1 MSDTASHDN
10 ATTLH
15 LFDGKPKFEAFCRMQ
30 EIVNVSR
37 MAAST
42 TPFKFG
48 EAEKI
53 ELPKTYDH
61 FGVQKSLESL
71 IEDTHTSALL
81 VLQNGNVRYENYW
94 LTGGPDVQWLSM
106 SVAKSFISAL
116 VGIAISEG
124 LIKHIDESIAD
135 YVAGLQGT
143 AYDGVSVKQVL
154 QMSSGARW
162 REDYADQSSEISRMA
177 LAFAPDGSLDK
188 FMSTMVREY
197 DPGTVCQ
204 YSSGDTQA
212 LGMLLRAVTGR
223 SIADYMQEKLCEPLG
238 MESPGY
244 WVVDSK
250 GVEAAFAGTLL
261 TARDFARIG
270 ELYRL
275 GGLWNGRQ
283 IVPAEYV
290 ARSIVWDSPH
300 LAPGQP
306 FVGGHR
312 FPLGYGYQWWIP
324 AGDRGEFSAI
334 GVYNQY
340 VYVDP
345 SRDIVIVKLS
355 ANPAYGTSHSDEDNK
370 DEENIFGFRAIC
382 REFDRY

>member
-1 MSDTASHDN
+1 MTEGVSNDSA
-10 ATTLH
+10 APLQ

-30 EIVNVSR
+30 EIVNVRR
-37 MAAST
+37 MAAAQ
-42 TPFKFG
+42 TPFEFG
-48 EAEKI
+48 EGPRM
-53 ELPKTYDH
+53 ELPESYDH
-61 FGVQKSLESL
+61 FGVNKSLQSL
-71 IEDTHTSALL
+71 FEATHTSALL
-81 VLQNGNVRYENYW
+81 VLQDGAVRCEKYW
-94 LTGGPDVQWLSM
+94 LTGGRDVQWLSM

-116 VGIAISEG
+116 VGIAESEG
-124 LIKHIDESIAD
+124 LIKQLDDSIDG
-135 YVAGLQGT
+135 YVHRLRDT
-143 AYDGVSVKQVL
+143 AFEGVSIKQVL

-162 REDYADQSSEISRMA
+162 REDYADPSSEISRMG
-177 LAFAPDGSLDK
+177 LAFGPDGSLDA
-188 FMSTMVREY
+188 FMATMVREY

-212 LGMLLRAVTGR
+212 LGMLLRAVTGG

-244 WVVDSK
+244 WVIDSE
-250 GVEAAFAGTLL
+250 GMEAAFAGTLL

-275 GGLWNGRQ
+275 GGAWGGRQ
-283 IVPAEYV
+283 IVPGDYV
-290 ARSIVWDSPH
+290 AASISWDAPH
-300 LAPGQP
+300 LAPGRP
-306 FVGGHR
+306 LVGGHG

-370 DEENIFGFRAIC
+370 DEETIFGFRAIC
-382 REFDRY
+382 RALDR

>member
-1 MSDTASHDN
+1 MSKIAPNDN
-10 ATTLH
+10 PTPLQ

-30 EIVNVSR
+30 EIVNVR
-37 MAAST
+37 QMDASKK
-42 TPFKFG
+42 PFEFG
-48 EAEKI
+48 EALKI
-53 ELPKTYDH
+53 ELPKSYDH
-61 FGVQKSLESL
+61 FGVQKSLQSL
-71 IEDTHTSALL
+71 FEDTHTSALL

-94 LTGGPDVQWLSM
+94 LTGGRDVQWLSM

-116 VGIAISEG
+116 VGIAESEG
-124 LIKHIDESIAD
+124 LINHLDDLIDR
-135 YVAGLQGT
+135 YVPGLRNT
-143 AYDGVSVKQVL
+143 AFEGVSVKQVL

-162 REDYADQSSEISRMA
+162 REDYADPSSEISRMG
-177 LAFAPDGSLDK
+177 LAFGPDGSLDA
-188 FMSTMVREY
+188 FMATMVREY

-212 LGMLLRAVTGR
+212 LGMLLRAVTGG

-244 WVVDSK
+244 WIVDSQ

-261 TARDFARIG
+261 TARDFAKIG

-275 GGLWNGRQ
+275 GGVWGGRQ
-283 IVPAEYV
+283 LVPADYV
-290 ARSIVWDSPH
+290 AASIRWDSPH
-300 LAPGQP
+300 LAPGRP
-306 FVGGHR
+306 LVGGHG
-312 FPLGYGYQWWIP
+312 FPLGYGYQWWVP
-324 AGDRGEFSAI
+324 AGNRGEFSAI

-370 DEENIFGFRAIC
+370 DEETIFGLRAIC
-382 REFDRY
+382 GECDS